1 MSNDTISD
9 FLTRLRNAQLAGHKT
24 VTVPSSKIVE
34 SIVAVLQNE
43 GYLSSVDTRK
53 NDSGFS
59 LLEIGIKYYDDGK
72 PVLTT
77 LKRVSKPG
85 CRIYSQVSEL
95 GKVNSGLGL
104 SLVSTSQGV
113 MTDREARKRNLG
125 GEVLATIG

>member
-9 FLTRLRNAQLAGHKT
+9 FLTRLRNAQLAGHRS
-24 VTVPSSKIVE
+24 VTVPGS
-34 SIVAVLQNE
+34 SIVSSLVEVLKSE
-43 GYLSSVDTRK
+43 GYLENVQSKKDER
-53 NDSGFS
+53 GFS
-59 LLEIGIKYYDDGK
+59 QLEIGIKYYDDGK

-85 CRIYSQVSEL
+85 CRMYSPVSEL

-104 SLVSTSQGV
+104 SLISTSQGV